1 MSGVRLQRRGKERS
15 VMLRRDRRGQSHG
28 VDVPAERRRYAAANP
43 TRLGMAW
50 RPVERQVNEL
60 ITTSN
65 PVIRQRV
72 RQLCRDFP
80 PFVRALNVI
89 TDYSVGTGLTFHSR
103 VRDDAGE
110 INTRAIRAIE
120 TAWARWAEEV
130 DPTGLM
136 DFGMLQGLAKRQ
148 DTELGEFLMVLVR
161 PGIMGRFLSIGLR
174 AYEPDWLTSLNAR
187 GVDGALLI
195 DDTLVSPKPAFGV
208 GLCQGVEYDRASGAP
223 IAYHLAD
230 PSSSLGVTPLRVPA
244 EWVIHGF
251 AVQRP
256 LQMHG
261 ISPLVAAVMI
271 AKDISEYMNAE
282 MDAAQMA
289 AKWMAF
295 VETGDA
301 GGWQNLRA
309 NEENGK
315 KIEQVENAIIEYLR
329 PGEKINF
336 KDSNRPGSS
345 FEPFVKFV
353 LRLMAIATS
362 TSYEL
367 LSGDYSG
374 LSYSNLKA
382 IRNDVIRG
390 FKPHIA
396 RHRHQFCRRAQRWFM
411 DFAVLEGRIDLP
423 DYWSL
428 RHIYQRG
435 LWLPPGY
442 ESIDPLRE
450 GKADREALDSMLRSP
465 QELAAS
471 RGRDYEEILDELAL
485 AKKWEDERGLFRSQS
500 SSTSKNNPAALG
512 ASEEQDA
519 DGDARSAVSRA
530 SSEEIMDL
538 LYEILDRVDMP
549 GRAIGG

>member
-1 MSGVRLQRRGKERS
+1 MTGVRLQRHGGGRS
-15 VMLRRDRRGQSHG
+15 IVRRRDRRDH
-28 VDVPAERRRYAAANP
+28 VNAPAPAAERRRYAAANP

-65 PVIRQRV
+65 PIIRQRV

-89 TDYSVGTGLTFHSR
+89 TDYSVGTGLAFHSR
-103 VRDDAGE
+103 VRDEAGE

-120 TAWARWAEEV
+120 TAWARWSEEV
-130 DPTGLM
+130 DPTGMM
-136 DFGMLQGLAKRQ
+136 DFGMLQGLVKRQ
-148 DTELGEFLMVLVR
+148 DTELGEFLVVLTQ
-161 PGIMGRFLSIGLR
+161 PAIPGRFLSIGLK

-187 GVDGALLI
+187 GADGALLI
-195 DDTLVSPKPAFGV
+195 DDTLVNPKPATGV
-208 GLCQGVEYDRASGAP
+208 GLCQGVEYDRATGAP

-230 PSSSLGVTPLRVPA
+230 PSSNLGVQPLRVPA
-244 EWVIHGF
+244 QWVIHGF
-251 AVQRP
+251 NVQRP
-256 LQMHG
+256 MQMHG
-261 ISPLVAAVMI
+261 VSPLVAAVMI
-271 AKDISEYMNAE
+271 AKDISDY
-282 MDAAQMA
+282 MDAEIDAAHMA

-301 GGWQNLRA
+301 GTWQSMRA
-309 NEENGK
+309 GEENGK

-329 PGEKINF
+329 PGEKMNF
-336 KDSNRPGSS
+336 KDSNRPGTS

-353 LRLMAIATS
+353 LRLMAIATG

-367 LSGDYSG
+367 ISGDYSG

-396 RHRHQFCRRAQRWFM
+396 RHRHQFCRRVQRWFM

-423 DYWSL
+423 NYWSL

-465 QELAAS
+465 QELAAA

-485 AKKWEDERGLFRSQS
+485 AKKWENERGLSRPAAS
-500 SSTSKNNPAALG
+500 SSSAKNNPAALG
-512 ASEEQDA
+512 AAEETED
-519 DGDARSAVSRA
+519 
-530 SSEEIMDL
+530 
-538 LYEILDRVDMP
+538 
-549 GRAIGG
+549 